1 MLKESLLGFGGSGT
15 TKVEWPIIVNDPAVY
30 VGQGGAPT
38 NKAEIV
44 LYPVNLDGSTNDGQ
58 LIVRTGLTSGTS
70 TNMRYYC
77 YQDLATSSLMVVSND
92 YNGSTL
98 ERTVTI
104 SQVNPNSGELLY
116 NKVITNLWARG
127 DYSWVWNKY
136 GLCGCIF
143 DGYDTATSSRAHD
156 ARLFIFNTVTQKL
169 HTITISELSF
179 EARPCRLL
187 GLYYDSALNYATAL
201 IYTYDSSTFVRY
213 ISKVRINLKNN
224 SYTLVKTDL
233 PTVNNATEA
242 NSGIICYSKYNSPY
256 FAFLTRNAST
266 ATVTNMYVYNGS
278 TDTVSYNSVTYS
290 SYVSGM
296 VNGFID
302 GTTAVFTKA
311 TSASV
316 NSGDLISVNVSTRA
330 ATTVSTGLSQIS
342 TINSGFRKD
351 TAMFFAPSAV
361 TSGQDMYFYYPSTGD
376 IIEAISYNM
385 SSGSTQEKYYQK
397 SNSMGTQ
404 TYVASFLGAASDTS
418 RRYISLYDN
427 TSYLTTKLDCN
438 TNTNYMR
445 LTNTSDIQPQF
456 IIEDVLSVEPTKYT
470 AEIVPNP
477 AAATVSIKVNN
488 TTYSTNIVRVL
499 PNTSISYTVTY
510 GGSTKTGTATITKN
524 QDIAVNLDPST
535 SVKLLTTTGSQVI
548 TLDPGK
554 YRYIVI
560 SGGGRGG
567 HGTSLAYS
575 RGSVAGGGGGG
586 GSGKVS
592 IGTFTT
598 TGESFTFNVGAG
610 GSATTNYVGGTG
622 GTSSITGSKIGS
634 VVSVAGGAGGGFAR
648 VGNAAQTDPTPDG
661 HGGAGGSGGGGGGKC
676 AAKNTTTSGAGGSGG
691 IGGYNGRAGTNYSS
705 ATGGAGVRNT
715 SGTLANNG
723 GALNASVGQPGG
735 GGKGAVSIQSTITTI
750 SSFDSATVYTLYDS
764 MAGGG
769 GGGGQS
775 GTGTYSSAGGGGG
788 GGAWT
793 AGETAHT
800 AAVGSGAKTTGGIGG
815 SGAILY
821 RRIAWS

>member
-30 VGQGGAPT
+30 VGQGGEPT

-44 LYPVNLDGSTNDGQ
+44 LYPVNLDGSTNESQ

-77 YQDLATSSLMVVSND
+77 YQDIATSSLIVVTND
-92 YNGSTL
+92 FNGSTL

-127 DYSWVWNKY
+127 DYSWLWDNY

-143 DGYDTATSSRAHD
+143 DGYDTVTSSRAHD
-156 ARLFIFNTVTQKL
+156 ASLFIFNTITQKL
-169 HTITISELSF
+169 HTITISELSSD
-179 EARPCRLL
+179 ARTCRLI

-201 IYTYDSSTFVRY
+201 IYTYDDSTFVRY

-233 PTVNNATEA
+233 PTANNKTEA
-242 NSGIICYSKYNSPY
+242 NSGIICYSKYNNPY

-278 TDTVSYNSVTYS
+278 TDAVSYNEVSYS
-290 SYVSGM
+290 GYVSGM

-302 GTTAVFTKA
+302 GTTAIFTKA

-316 NSGDLISVNVSTRA
+316 NSGDLISVNVSTRES
-330 ATTVSTGLSQIS
+330 TTISTGLSEIS
-342 TINSGFRKD
+342 GVNSGFRKD
-351 TAMFFAPSAV
+351 AVMFFAPPS
-361 TSGQDMYFYYPSTGD
+361 TTNGQDMYFYYPNTGD
-376 IIEAISYNM
+376 IIESISYNM
-385 SSGSTQEKYYQK
+385 STGSTQAKYYQRR
-397 SNSMGTQ
+397 NSIGTQ
-404 TYVASFLGAASDTS
+404 TYVASFLGSTSDTS

-445 LTNTSDIQPQF
+445 LTNTSTMYPQV
-456 IIEDVLSVEPTKYT
+456 IIEDVLSVEQTKYK
-470 AEIVPNP
+470 AEIVPTP
-477 AAATVSIKVNN
+477 SSAVVSITVNDN
-488 TTYSTNIVRVL
+488 TYSTNIVRVL

-510 GGSTKTGTATITKN
+510 GGATKTGTATITKN
-524 QDIAVNLDPST
+524 QDIPVNLDPST
-535 SVKLLTTTGSQVI
+535 SVQLLTTTGSQVI
-548 TLDPGK
+548 SLDPGK

-567 HGTSLAYS
+567 NGTSLAYS
-575 RGSVAGGGGGG
+575 RGAVSGGGGGG
-586 GSGKVS
+586 GSGKVA

-598 TGESFTFNVGAG
+598 AGESFTFNVGAG

-634 VVSVAGGAGGGFAR
+634 VVSVEGGAGGGFGR
-648 VGNAAQTDPTPDG
+648 NESGSTDG

-676 AAKNTTTSGAGGSGG
+676 AAKNTTTAGDGGSGG
-691 IGGYNGRAGTNYSS
+691 IGGYNGRAGINYSTG
-705 ATGGAGVRNT
+705 TGGAGVRNAL
-715 SGTLANNG
+715 GTIANNG
-723 GALNASVGQPGG
+723 GALNATVGQPGG

-750 SSFDSATVYTLYDS
+750 SAFDSATEYTLYDS

-775 GTGTYSSAGGGGG
+775 GSGTYSSAGGGGG

-793 AGETAHT
+793 AGETPYIT
-800 AAVGSGAKTTGGIGG
+800 STGSGAKTVGGIGG